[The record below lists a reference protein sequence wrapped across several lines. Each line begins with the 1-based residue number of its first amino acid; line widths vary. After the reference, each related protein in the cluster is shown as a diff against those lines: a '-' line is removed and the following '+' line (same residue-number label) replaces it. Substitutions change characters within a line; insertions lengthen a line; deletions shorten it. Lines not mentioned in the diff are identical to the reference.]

1 MGEAIRLQKYLSMTG
16 RSSRREAERMLLDG
30 RIRVNGAVVTEL
42 GTRVD
47 PERDVVEVD
56 GVAAEL
62 AEVRWVAFHKPPGLL
77 TTRSDPH
84 GGATIYDILPESER
98 SLKYV
103 GRLDR
108 DSEGLLLLSN
118 DGDVIHALLHPSQ
131 GVERE
136 YVATVTRVPS
146 PETLA
151 RLRAGVELADG
162 LARAKRAELV
172 GREGRDGV
180 VRLVLTEGRK
190 REVRRLFD
198 AVGHSVRR
206 LVRVRLGPVRLG
218 TLPRGGLR
226 PLTDD
231 EISLLRAIAGRT

>member
-1 MGEAIRLQKYLSMTG
+1 
-16 RSSRREAERMLLDG
+16 MLLDG
-30 RIRVNGAVVTEL
+30 RVRVNGTLVTEL

-47 PERDVVEVD
+47 PGRDVVEVD
-56 GVAAEL
+56 GVAVEPAVL
-62 AEVRWVAFHKPPGLL
+62 RWFAFHKPAGLL

-108 DSEGLLLLSN
+108 DTEGLLLLSN
-118 DGDVIHALLHPSQ
+118 EGDVIHTLLHPSKA
-131 GVERE
+131 VERE
-136 YVATVTRVPS
+136 YMATVTRVPS

-151 RLRAGVELADG
+151 RLCAGVELGDG

-172 GREGRDGV
+172 ARGGRDV
-180 VRLVLTEGRK
+180 VVGLVLTEGRK
-190 REVRRLFD
+190 REVRRLFE
-198 AVGHSVRR
+198 AVGHPVRR
-206 LVRVRLGPVRLG
+206 LARVRFGPVRLG

-226 PLTDD
+226 PLSDD
-231 EISLLRAIAGRT
+231 EIGLLRAIAGRT